1 MGSSVGKS
9 LVAFVIALV
18 VVGTAGVA
26 GFQWFTEQRESGKL
40 GGAIVVPVELTPV
53 IKAAAE
59 RCPAVPPEILAAQI
73 AAESSWDPTAVSHA
87 GAQGIAQFM
96 PSTWDQYG
104 LDGDGDGDADVWNPI
119 DAIHSAAALNCVNR
133 KLVKEVPGDRLT
145 NILAAYNAGHGA
157 VRKYGGLPPF
167 PETENYVAKILDAAR
182 TLTFAGEPSI
192 PESPTPTN

>member
-1 MGSSVGKS
+1 MGKS
-9 LVAFVIALV
+9 LLAFAIALV
-18 VVGTAGVA
+18 VVGVA
-26 GFQWFTEQRESGKL
+26 AVSGFQWITEQRNSGKL
-40 GGAIVVPVELTPV
+40 GGAIVVPAEFTPV

-59 RCPAVPPEILAAQI
+59 RCPAVPAEILAAQI

-96 PSTWDQYG
+96 PSTWEQYG
-104 LDGDGDGDADVWNPI
+104 LDGDGDGAADVWNPI

-157 VRKYGGLPPF
+157 VRKYNGLPPF
-167 PETENYVAKILDAAR
+167 PETENYVDKILGAAS
-182 TLTFAGEPSI
+182 TLTFAGEPPSVD
-192 PESPTPTN
+192 STPSAP

>member
-40 GGAIVVPVELTPV
+40 GGAIVVPADLTPV

-96 PSTWDQYG
+96 PAHGTST
-104 LDGDGDGDADVWNPI
+104 A
-119 DAIHSAAALNCVNR
+119 
-133 KLVKEVPGDRLT
+133 
-145 NILAAYNAGHGA
+145 
-157 VRKYGGLPPF
+157 
-167 PETENYVAKILDAAR
+167 
-182 TLTFAGEPSI
+182 
-192 PESPTPTN
+192 